1 MTLIAKGLGRGR
13 LLLSALKLCSFRFK
27 KLLYFGSKVVTI
39 RVNVKFC
46 CATSVAYS
54 SIYRAFVDYS
64 KSSPLLNSAHV
75 LHSSKSP
82 SMARSGGFVW
92 LVHLSPVT
100 VHVIGHKQ

>member
-75 LHSSKSP
+75 LHSSKFP
-82 SMARSGGFVW
+82 PMAWLGGIYMAGAFITF
-92 LVHLSPVT
+92 T